1 MYKKIFK
8 MAVTTFNKHA
18 DVTKSDATV
27 FAEESSIYVGTA
39 GDIAL
44 VLVGSST
51 AVTYHNVP
59 AGTLLPCNV
68 KQVLSTGTT
77 ASDIVR
83 GFN

>member
-1 MYKKIFK
+1 M
-8 MAVTTFNKHA
+8 VTFFNNHA
-18 DVTKSDATV
+18 DVTASDVTV
-27 FAEESSIYVGTA
+27 FDQESGIYVGTG
-39 GDIAL
+39 GDIAI
-44 VLVGSST
+44 VSIGSST

-59 AGTLLPCNV
+59 SGTFLPIAA

>member
-1 MYKKIFK
+1 
-8 MAVTTFNKHA
+8 MAVTSANNHA

-27 FAEESSIYVGTA
+27 FEESSIYVGTG

-44 VLVGSST
+44 VLKGSST

-59 AGTLLPCNV
+59 SGSWMPVNAI
-68 KQVLSTGTT
+68 QVLSTGTT

-83 GFN
+83 VFN

>member
-1 MYKKIFK
+1 

-18 DVTKSDATV
+18 DVTKSDVTV
-27 FAEESSIYVGTA
+27 FAEESAIYVGTG

-44 VLVGSST
+44 VLVGDST
-51 AVTYHNVP
+51 QVTYVNIP
-59 AGTLLPCNV
+59 NGSLLPYNV

-83 GFN
+83 GYN

>member
-1 MYKKIFK
+1 
-8 MAVTTFNKHA
+8 MAVTTFNNHA

-27 FAEESSIYVGTA
+27 FDEVSAIYIGTS

-44 VLVGSST
+44 VLEGSST
-51 AVTYHNVP
+51 AVTYHNAPVGWMP
-59 AGTLLPCNV
+59 VNV
-68 KQVLSTGTT
+68 RKVLDTGTT